1 MKQDIDF
8 FTIRP
13 EDKIP
18 EKGRLLISEPF
29 LPDTFFNRTLVYL
42 TEHNEKGSVGFIIN
56 KSINIKV
63 SDALEGFPG
72 WDEKLTMGGPV
83 APDTLHYLHTLGN
96 IVPNSVWVADN
107 IHWGGDIEVV
117 KDLINS
123 GKAGSGDIRFFL
135 GYSGWGEGQLE
146 RELKEDSW
154 IIADVAP
161 EVVMKYRKDDSWK
174 IVLRSLKK
182 KYRLWAEF
190 PESPE
195 MN

>member
-1 MKQDIDF
+1 MKQDMDF
-8 FTIRP
+8 FAIRP

-107 IHWGGDIEVV
+107 IYWGGDIEVV
-117 KDLINS
+117 KDLIKTS
-123 GKAGSGDIRFFL
+123 KAGSGDIRFFL

-146 RELKEDSW
+146 RELQENSW

-161 EVVMKYRKDDSWK
+161 EVGMKYRKDDSWK